1 MLKRQLAKKKPQ
13 QPNRFKLKKLLKQ
26 PVDQPVDGLFRYRL
40 DLSYDGTDY
49 NGWAKQA
56 GQPSVQAELLKALT
70 TIFGKSKTDFDMRVA
85 GRTDAG
91 VHAAHQVVHIDL
103 SARQLKRLGRGPE
116 VAQRLNVLLP
126 GSVRVYEMKPV
137 APGFDARFSAT
148 SRRYRYR
155 IADCASSQSPLEA
168 RYVLW
173 VHYPLDDVKMHQAA
187 QQLVGLHDFVAYCRP
202 RVGSTTIRQV
212 REITVS
218 RNETDA
224 GIIEIELEADAFCH
238 NMVRAITGALIKV
251 GRGRVEPERLAEL
264 LNAKRRASEFKV
276 VQPHGLTLIEV
287 NYPPED
293 EFAAQA
299 DKTRNLRT
307 LDEKEGLTE

>member
-1 MLKRQLAKKKPQ
+1 M
-13 QPNRFKLKKLLKQ
+13 KQ
-26 PVDQPVDGLFRYRL
+26 PVGQPVDGLFRFRI
-40 DLSYDGTDY
+40 DLAYDGTDY
-49 NGWAKQA
+49 SGWAKQA

-70 TIFGKSKTDFDMRVA
+70 TIFGKSKTDFEMRVA

-91 VHAAHQVVHIDL
+91 VHAQQQVVHIDL
-103 SARQLKRLGRGPE
+103 SAVQLKRLGRGPE
-116 VAQRLNVLLP
+116 LAQRINILLP
-126 GSVRVYEMKPV
+126 PAVRIYSMQLA

-155 IADCASSQSPLEA
+155 IADRAASQSPLEA

-173 VHYPLDDVKMHQAA
+173 VHYALDDAKMHQAA

-202 RVGSTTIRQV
+202 RPGSTSIREV
-212 REITVS
+212 REITVTRS
-218 RNETDA
+218 KQDA

-251 GRGRVEPERLAEL
+251 GRGRVEPERLGVL
-264 LNAKRRASEFKV
+264 LNASKRAAEFKV
-276 VQPHGLTLIEV
+276 VQPHGLTLINV
-287 NYPPED
+287 NYPVESD
-293 EFAAQA
+293 FAAQA
-299 DKTRNLRT
+299 EKTRKMRT